1 MLNTE
6 VSNIAAS
13 ISSVQ
18 TKELENGN
26 HQISRGK
33 FDPVQYCA
41 YFGER
46 KYFESTQRQPY
57 DNSYCDAK
65 LPSHRKISSKT
76 NLIASHRI
84 FMLQP
89 RNNGRHLI
97 ALSELSDQ
105 LDTTGYH
112 TRSLMKAI
120 GLSGEVVLRI
130 FKGVNAF

>member
-6 VSNIAAS
+6 VSTIAAS

-33 FDPVQYCA
+33 FDQSSIAPISASGSILRAPNGNPTITAIAMPSFQVI
-41 YFGER
+41 GR
-46 KYFESTQRQPY
+46 SPQRQ
-57 DNSYCDAK
+57 
-65 LPSHRKISSKT
+65 ISSH
-76 NLIASHRI
+76 LIRI

-89 RNNGRHLI
+89 RNNGRHLL

-112 TRSLMKAI
+112 TGSLIKEI
-120 GLSGEVVLRI
+120 RLSAEVVLRI

>member
-76 NLIASHRI
+76 NLIAFSCYNHVTTAGT
-84 FMLQP
+84 F
-89 RNNGRHLI
+89 I

-112 TRSLMKAI
+112 TGSLIKEI
-120 GLSGEVVLRI
+120 RLSAEVVLRI
-130 FKGVNAF
+130 FKGLNAF